1 MNTEPEQPATFSRP
15 KRIIYPP
22 VWLVIGL
29 ILIFVL
35 DQYLPIRRF
44 TGELPQALGSIAIVV
59 GLLLLVLAGG
69 LFKKADTELIPFRE
83 VRALVTDGVYR
94 FTRNPMYLGMALILL
109 GTACTTGT
117 LAGVLVVPVFMAIIE
132 VRFIRPEEVMLQ
144 GIFGEEFDAYCSEV
158 RRWL

>member
-1 MNTEPEQPATFSRP
+1 MTEDADQPLESRRP
-15 KRIIYPP
+15 QRVIYPP

-29 ILIFVL
+29 IVIFAA
-35 DQYLPIRRF
+35 DQYFPLQRF
-44 TGELPQALGSIAIVV
+44 TGELPQALGSVAIFA

-117 LAGVLVVPVFMAIIE
+117 VAGLLVTPVFMAIIE
-132 VRFIRPEEVMLQ
+132 WRFIRPEEAMLR
-144 GIFGEEFDAYCSEV
+144 GIFSEEFDAYCSRV
-158 RRWL
+158 RRWF

>member
-1 MNTEPEQPATFSRP
+1 MTDDADQPLESRRP
-15 KRIIYPP
+15 RRIIFPP
-22 VWLVIGL
+22 VWLLIGL
-29 ILIFVL
+29 IVIFVV
-35 DQYLPIRRF
+35 DQVFPVRRF
-44 TGELPQALGSIAIVV
+44 TGELPQALGSVSIVA

-69 LFKKADTELIPFRE
+69 LFKKADTEMIPFRE

-117 LAGVLVVPVFMAIIE
+117 VAGLLVTPVFMAIIE
-132 VRFIRPEEVMLQ
+132 VRFIRPEEVMLRS
-144 GIFGEEFDAYCSEV
+144 IFGEEFEAYCSRV

>member
-1 MNTEPEQPATFSRP
+1 MTDDADQPRESRHP
-15 KRIIYPP
+15 RRIIYPP

-29 ILIFVL
+29 IVIFVA
-35 DQYLPIRRF
+35 DQSFPVRRF
-44 TGELPQALGSIAIVV
+44 TGELPQALGSVSIVV

-69 LFKKADTELIPFRE
+69 LFKKADTEMIPFRE
-83 VRALVTDGVYR
+83 VRALITDGVYR

-117 LAGVLVVPVFMAIIE
+117 VAGLLVTPVFMAIIE
-132 VRFIRPEEVMLQ
+132 LRFIRPEEAMLR
-144 GIFGEEFDAYCSEV
+144 GIFGEEFDAYSSKV